1 METFTLANGIPM
13 PRVGMGT
20 YRIDQ
25 NILPDTIKAAYE
37 LGYRKFDTAWRYKNE
52 RLLTDTLFSTLG
64 IKRED
69 IFITTKVISHALFL
83 WGWHGNSD
91 WMHKAF
97 NYLTRVRSIE
107 KAVEMSFKNLNV
119 EYVDLFLVHA
129 VCPWYREMYEVLTK
143 FYHQGRIRA
152 IGVSSFLPPHIES
165 LRDVSDV
172 VPMVNQFEISPR
184 NTQKQLI
191 EYCKSNGIVP
201 EAMSTLSHYQSNEV
215 RTEILENDKIVG
227 IARKFGGG
235 KTPAQIVWRW
245 LYQQGV
251 SIIPK
256 TWNLIHLKEN
266 ISIFDFELSPEDME
280 LIDSLDEGKFL
291 NYDCYTKL
299 QYLPKKYQDWTGF
312 PIK

>member
-1 METFTLANGIPM
+1 MDTFKLSNGVAM

-20 YRIDQ
+20 YRI
-25 NILPDTIKAAYE
+25 NKEILPSTLKTAYE

-52 RLLTDTLFSTLG
+52 RLITDTLFSNLKRG
-64 IKRED
+64 GEIKREE
-69 IFITTKVISHALFL
+69 IFITTKVISHQLFL
-83 WGWHGNSD
+83 FGWHGASD
-91 WMHKAF
+91 WLHKAA
-97 NYLTRVRSIE
+97 NYLTRIRSVE
-107 KAVEMSFKNLNV
+107 KAVELSFKNLNV

-165 LRDVSDV
+165 LKDVSDV
-172 VPMVNQFEISPR
+172 IPMVNQFEISPL

-191 EYCKSNGIVP
+191 AYCQANNIVP

-215 RTEILENDKIVG
+215 RAEILGNKKIVD
-227 IARKFGGG
+227 IAKRIG

-256 TWNLIHLKEN
+256 TWDPIHLKEN
-266 ISIFDFELSPEDME
+266 ISIFDFELSPQDMS
-280 LIDSLDEGKFL
+280 LIDSLDQGKFL

-299 QYLPKKYQDWTGF
+299 QYLPQKYRDWKGF
-312 PIK
+312 